1 MENQEFNPYQNQQND
16 NFVIQQNLPNSTPVL
31 IMGILSILGCCF
43 YGVGVIFGII
53 GIVLTNKDMKLYN
66 ANPSQYKGLS
76 TLNTGKILCIIGLIL
91 SAISLI
97 ITIYIFAIYG
107 YDNYQNDM
115 LEWSMR
121 MQQDSM

>member
-31 IMGILSILGCCF
+31 IMGILSILGCCC
-43 YGVGVIFGII
+43 YGVGIIFGII
-53 GIVLTNKDMKLYN
+53 GIVLTSKDMKLYN

-91 SAISLI
+91 SALSLI
-97 ITIYIFAIYG
+97 FTIYIFAIYG
-107 YDNYQNDM
+107 YENYQNDM
-115 LEWSMR
+115 MEWTMK
-121 MQQDSM
+121 MQQDAM

>member
-1 MENQEFNPYQNQQND
+1 MENQEFNSYQNQQND

-43 YGVGVIFGII
+43 YGIGIIFGII

-66 ANPSQYKGLS
+66 ANPNQYKGLG
-76 TLNTGKILCIIGLIL
+76 TLNAGKILCIIGLIL
-91 SAISLI
+91 SAITLI
-97 ITIYIFAIYG
+97 FTIYIFAIYG

-115 LEWSMR
+115 MEWSMR
-121 MQQDSM
+121 MQQESM